1 MDKKKRNTCNRRRA
15 FCNGGMVAG
24 FLLLFVA
31 LEVGI
36 VAGKAAAENAGAIA
50 CGAAAGLSA
59 ADAAGAA
66 SMGGGLLAG
75 LNWLLPRMGA
85 ALLAGGFL
93 CKLLFWRCP
102 QCGCHL
108 TLCVRGD
115 GRECP
120 CCGAPLM
127 EGEEDF
133 LPGGTRP

>member
-24 FLLLFVA
+24 FLLLCVA

-36 VAGKAAAENAGAIA
+36 VAGKAAAGAG
-50 CGAAAGLSA
+50 
-59 ADAAGAA
+59 